1 MDLYCRIRYYNGN
14 EYSFELP
21 EEIANKLKLINSYGI
36 VGYSVHE
43 YNNNNHYF
51 VSFRGRP
58 YYNVIENL
66 TEYSLYHDLQPNEL
80 NSMYVKLK
88 NKLKEFD
95 FIKEV
100 QKAYNDTLNL
110 TDWTT
115 ILTDMYI
122 PSPDEIIGLMELF
135 RICYENNLMLYACY

>member
-1 MDLYCRIRYYNGN
+1 MGLDCIIKYYNGN
-14 EYSFELP
+14 EYSCMLP

-36 VGYSVHE
+36 IGYSVRE
-43 YNNNNHYF
+43 YNNNHYF
-51 VSFRGRP
+51 VGFRGRP
-58 YYNVIENL
+58 YYNIIENL
-66 TEYSLYHDLQPNEL
+66 TECSLYDDLQPNEL

-88 NKLKEFD
+88 NKLKDFD
-95 FIKEV
+95 CIKEV
-100 QKAYNDTLNL
+100 QKAYNDTWNL